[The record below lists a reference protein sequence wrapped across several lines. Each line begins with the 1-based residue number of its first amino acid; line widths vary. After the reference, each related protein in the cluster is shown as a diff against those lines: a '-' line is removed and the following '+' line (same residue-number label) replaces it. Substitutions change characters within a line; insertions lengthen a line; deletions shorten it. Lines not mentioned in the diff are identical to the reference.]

1 MESSEG
7 RHPGYQASVE
17 RRFLVAHDD
26 PIDGFFSIDP
36 ICSREKMLQ
45 YIFGSYHK
53 GLLPLIQVRF
63 ILALD
68 FALLYRQAVRLERG
82 GLFYPGA

>member
-1 MESSEG
+1 
-7 RHPGYQASVE
+7 
-17 RRFLVAHDD
+17 
-26 PIDGFFSIDP
+26 
-36 ICSREKMLQ
+36 MLQ